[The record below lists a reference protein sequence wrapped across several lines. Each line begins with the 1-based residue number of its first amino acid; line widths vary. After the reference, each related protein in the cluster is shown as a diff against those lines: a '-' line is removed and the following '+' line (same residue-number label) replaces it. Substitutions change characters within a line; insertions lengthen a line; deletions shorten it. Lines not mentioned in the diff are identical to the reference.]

1 MVNTAAM
8 IAITVATTM
17 MAILAPAER
26 PLEGV
31 SDVGVVLGIAE
42 GPMEGVDVRVKVK
55 GVA

>member
-8 IAITVATTM
+8 IAIAVATTLM
-17 MAILAPAER
+17 VILAPAER

-42 GPMEGVDVRVKVK
+42 GGIERVDVV
-55 GVA
+55 GGAA